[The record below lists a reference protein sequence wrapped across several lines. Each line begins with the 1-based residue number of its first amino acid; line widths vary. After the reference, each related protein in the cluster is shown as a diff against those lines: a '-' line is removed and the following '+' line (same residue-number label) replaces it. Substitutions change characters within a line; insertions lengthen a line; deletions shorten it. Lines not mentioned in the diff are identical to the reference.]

1 MGTCIVISAG
11 DFTLCEIV
19 KKEEDIC
26 IAVDGGYLYCK
37 MLGLEPD
44 LVIGDMDS
52 LEEETWKEVEELGAR
67 YPERVIVLPAEKN
80 DTDTL
85 AALRLGLEKGYREFH
100 IYGAMGGRL
109 EHTIANIQCLSFL
122 KNQGARGYLMEA
134 DSMLTVIRDETVGF
148 RPSMEGFL
156 SLFALGERAEGITI
170 TGMKYLLDR
179 AVLTNDFPIGI
190 SNEFIGQGA
199 QVTVE
204 RGMLLV
210 IVSWPE

>member
-1 MGTCIVISAG
+1 
-11 DFTLCEIV
+11 
-19 KKEEDIC
+19 
-26 IAVDGGYLYCK
+26 
-37 MLGLEPD
+37 
-44 LVIGDMDS
+44 
-52 LEEETWKEVEELGAR
+52 
-67 YPERVIVLPAEKN
+67 
-80 DTDTL
+80 
-85 AALRLGLEKGYREFH
+85 
-100 IYGAMGGRL
+100 MGGRL